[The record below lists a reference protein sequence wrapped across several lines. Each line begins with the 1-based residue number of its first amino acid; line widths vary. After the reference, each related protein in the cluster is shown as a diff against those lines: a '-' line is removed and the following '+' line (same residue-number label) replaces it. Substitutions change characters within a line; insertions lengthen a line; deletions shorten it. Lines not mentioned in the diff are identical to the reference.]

1 MCQPGLTCQVLGP
14 GGMGRLIGDVD
25 NWFCPVLTLSFQAF
39 IIQLSSSC
47 EIVVPKSNRFN
58 VDSKAVKYSNVRNC
72 L

>member
-1 MCQPGLTCQVLGP
+1 MPARSDLSSAGP
-14 GGMGRLIGDVD
+14 WWDGKIDCDVD

-39 IIQLSSSC
+39 IQLSSSC
-47 EIVVPKSNRFN
+47 EIVVSKSNRFN